1 MGYALAGYRVT
12 GACEIDDEMADLYQ
26 NNLGHRVWR
35 EPIQDFRKRDPLPRE
50 VQNLD
55 ILDGSPPCSSF
66 SLIGKRQETWGEER
80 YFREGQAVQILDE
93 LFFEFVELARVARPK
108 LVIGENVSGLVVGK
122 AKGYAKAILAAF
134 KDAGYDCQLFM
145 LNAAVMGVPQQ
156 RRRVFFIGRRRDLN
170 LPPLSLEFHQ
180 IPIPCHVAIADCDTS
195 GSKPVPPVVEA
206 IWRENPHLGSGQNSA
221 AAACSE
227 RTRGGQGWHRSYRIL
242 VPNIPAHTI
251 ISSYRLI
258 HWREPR
264 YISDHEVAR
273 LSSFPEDYDFGRANT
288 NYVCGMSVPPRM
300 MESLAREIRRQC
312 LDQRTEAD
320 AA

>member
-1 MGYALAGYRVT
+1 LGYALAGFKVT
-12 GACEIDDEMADLYQ
+12 GACEIDGEMADLYEQ
-26 NNLGHRVWR
+26 NLGHKVWR
-35 EPIQDFRKRDPLPRE
+35 EPIQDFRKRDPLPPE
-50 VQNLD
+50 VLDLD

-66 SLIGKRQETWGEER
+66 SLIGKRQETWGQER

-93 LFFEFVELARVARPK
+93 LFFEFIELTKAAQPR

-122 AKGYAKAILAAF
+122 AKGYAKAILREFAA
-134 KDAGYDCQLFM
+134 AGYDCQLFA
-145 LNAAVMGVPQQ
+145 LNSAVMGVPQQ
-156 RRRVFFIGRRRDLN
+156 RRRVFFIGRRRDLE
-170 LPPLSLEFHQ
+170 LPPLRLEFNQ
-180 IPIPCHVAIADCDTS
+180 PPIPAYRAIADCDTT

-206 IWRENPHLGSGQNSA
+206 IWRENPHLGSGQNSS

-227 RTRGGQGWHRSYRIL
+227 RIRGGNGWHRSYRIL
-242 VPNIPAHTI
+242 VPNLPAHTI

-258 HWREPR
+258 HWAEPR
-264 YISDHEVAR
+264 YISDHEVQR
-273 LSSFPEDYDFGRANT
+273 LSSFPEDYDFMESNT

-300 MESLAREIRRQC
+300 METLAREIRRQS